1 MSMSILHSMGEKKR
15 KSETLKTFECKRK
28 MSPLAANQ
36 TQKYIVKCYC
46 EGFLTLVQTKE
57 HLNTIEE
64 GSALS
69 APCFKMEHKRT

>member
-1 MSMSILHSMGEKKR
+1 MSMSILQSMEERKR
-15 KSETLKTFECKRK
+15 KAETLKTFECKRK
-28 MSPLAANQ
+28 MSPLAPNQ
-36 TQKYIVKCYC
+36 TQKYIVKGNC

-69 APCFKMEHKRT
+69 ASCFKIEHKRT